1 VFIPKDFTQ
10 KILDACE
17 SIVDIITNSE
27 YKQLTKNAI
36 PAHLQVPGENEHSH
50 FIAFDFGVCIMKR
63 RIRTTADRNAGLPT
77 LFAYEVLLDDVCRK
91 KLPIPEGFS
100 CYLSGYNKE
109 TYINELKEIIVGHH
123 QPENVVLLE
132 IFPHQQKTRIDF
144 YCTQDYLGIKPVCIT
159 ELIKEGRKLFI
170 LIMV

>member
-1 VFIPKDFTQ
+1 
-10 KILDACE
+10 
-17 SIVDIITNSE
+17 
-27 YKQLTKNAI
+27 
-36 PAHLQVPGENEHSH
+36 
-50 FIAFDFGVCIMKR
+50 MKYCWMM
-63 RIRTTADRNAGLPT
+63 
-77 LFAYEVLLDDVCRK
+77 FAE
-91 KLPIPEGFS
+91 KLPIPDGFS

-144 YCTQDYLGIKPVCIT
+144 YCTQDYLGINPVCIT
-159 ELIKEGRKLFI
+159 ELIKEVVENFFI